1 MQVVLRMKWS
11 GSSYLTWFYTCRKI
25 HSGMQPFTMF
35 YQRTGYIIRDL
46 EGRMEKKE
54 DGPAF
59 ISGLKYS
66 RIPAASPTLIQ
77 LGRIPRSPE
86 DRQLLISE
94 QVAQEE
100 RIANMGIDRV
110 RMMIVEYLVSEKAF
124 LNEDMETEKEFRVE
138 LNEASFNVKA
148 DIVIRI
154 GGVGFL
160 LAKCAMSSPESWER
174 YSIALCRVA
183 CSETFPFC
191 LVTDGEFVRLINAQ
205 TGEIACEDFKKLP
218 SRTEAVRLLDE
229 ISKTPFSCAKPDK
242 EKRILFA
249 FSGIGCPTQE

>member
-1 MQVVLRMKWS
+1 MSK
-11 GSSYLTWFYTCRKI
+11 
-25 HSGMQPFTMF
+25 
-35 YQRTGYIIRDL
+35 
-46 EGRMEKKE
+46 
-54 DGPAF
+54 
-59 ISGLKYS
+59 
-66 RIPAASPTLIQ
+66 LIQ

-100 RIANMGIDRV
+100 RIANMGLDRV
-110 RMMIVEYLVSEKAF
+110 RAMIVEYLVSEKGY
-124 LNEDMETEKEFRVE
+124 LKEDIETEKEFRVE
-138 LNEASFNVKA
+138 LNDVFFNVKA
-148 DIVIRI
+148 DNVINI
-154 GGVGFL
+154 GGGGFL

-191 LVTDGEFVRLINAQ
+191 LVTDGEFARLINVQ
-205 TGEIACEDFKKLP
+205 TGEIACEGFKRLP

-249 FSGIGCPTQE
+249 FSGIGCPTQEKKGPLTD

>member
-1 MQVVLRMKWS
+1 MSK
-11 GSSYLTWFYTCRKI
+11 
-25 HSGMQPFTMF
+25 
-35 YQRTGYIIRDL
+35 
-46 EGRMEKKE
+46 
-54 DGPAF
+54 
-59 ISGLKYS
+59 
-66 RIPAASPTLIQ
+66 LIQ

-100 RIANMGIDRV
+100 RIANLGLDRV
-110 RMMIVEYLVSEKAF
+110 RAMIVEYLVSEKGY
-124 LNEDMETEKEFRVE
+124 LKEDIETEKEFRVE
-138 LNEASFNVKA
+138 LNDVFFNVKA
-148 DIVIRI
+148 DIVINI
-154 GGVGFL
+154 GGGGFL

-191 LVTDGEFVRLINAQ
+191 LVTDGEFARLINVQ
-205 TGEIACEDFKKLP
+205 TGEIACEGFKRLP